1 MQGLKQHI
9 FHYNRPQDSKVRLIS
24 AGICILIIN
33 LVGFLSGNYS
43 INAVASFGVFT
54 FLHYTPTEDDR
65 IIKRLMFVGLILFIS
80 YVLGLLST
88 VYILMGPLIIGLIA
102 FVSRLLFR
110 LFKLDKPGDLFIIL
124 CVAAGASNP
133 VQSEEVAQLSLY
145 FLSGVTL
152 SILMGYLSLKIE
164 QTPKQSTSFQLNLLE
179 RIRQGPRSIIDSF
192 SFRLLYLL
200 LVTLISRSA

>member
-43 INAVASFGVFT
+43 INAVASLGVFT
-54 FLHYTPTEDDR
+54 FLHYTPTEGDR
-65 IIKRLMFVGLILFIS
+65 IMKRLMFVGLILII

-192 SFRLLYLL
+192 SFRLLYIL